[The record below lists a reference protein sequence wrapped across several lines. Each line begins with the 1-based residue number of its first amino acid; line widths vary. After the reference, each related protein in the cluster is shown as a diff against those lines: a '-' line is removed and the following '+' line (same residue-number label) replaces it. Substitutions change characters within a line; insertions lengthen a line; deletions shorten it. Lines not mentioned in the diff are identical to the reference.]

1 SSGGIG
7 QDVAVSF
14 AIEGASVVI
23 HGRCPERIA
32 STEQLLRD
40 AGVKPESVLS
50 VCGDLSAD
58 GTPKRIVDETV
69 AKFGRIDV
77 LVNNAGTLGR
87 PDLGSDSLQNFDFIF
102 KVNLR
107 SVVELT
113 QLAMPY
119 LEASGGN
126 VINVSSN
133 AAHRPFQHVTFYSVS
148 KAALDHYTR
157 NASLKYGPKVRVNSV
172 NPGPV
177 RTAILDKCVV
187 NGDVPTKFEKWIH
200 RTSGLNRAGVPPE
213 VTSVIKFLASH
224 EAAYVTGAC
233 WVVDGAHEHF
243 TLPMSAAE

>member
-1 SSGGIG
+1 MFITSLLPGSSGGIG
-7 QDVAVSF
+7 QDVALSF
-14 AIEGASVVI
+14 ASEGASVVI
-23 HGRCPERIA
+23 HGRNAERIA
-32 STEQLLRD
+32 STEQLLR
-40 AGVKPESVLS
+40 E
-50 VCGDLSAD
+50 
-58 GTPKRIVDETV
+58 
-69 AKFGRIDV
+69 
-77 LVNNAGTLGR
+77 VNNAGTLGR
-87 PDLGSDSLQNFDFIF
+87 PDLDNESLENFDFIF

-126 VINVSSN
+126 VINISSN

-157 NASLKYGPKVRVNSV
+157 NASLKYGPKVRVNCV
-172 NPGPV
+172 NPGPI

-187 NGDVPTKFEKWIH
+187 NGDVPTKFEKWIQQ
-200 RTSGLNRAGVPPE
+200 TSGLNRAGVPTE
-213 VTSVIKFLASH
+213 VTSVIKFLASN